1 MDTILKVS
9 HLCKQYSGFA
19 LTDVSFEL
27 PKGSIMGLIGENGAG
42 KTTTIK
48 AIIGAVRRDSGE
60 ISLLGGDN
68 TGGSALKQD
77 LGVVLDDSF
86 FYFML
91 NPIEIGRI
99 LRAAYRNWDDALYR
113 SYLGRFHLPEKKKVK
128 EFSSGM
134 RMKLAIA
141 AALAHHPRLLLL
153 DEPTSGLDPVVR
165 GEILDVFL
173 DFIQDEEH
181 GILLSSH
188 ITGDLEKIADYITF
202 LHEGRVV
209 LSEQKDALL
218 ERYGVARC
226 AEGEWAQIDARYR
239 SGMRQNRFGCEVLV
253 NDRRA
258 VERQCPGLVIDP
270 ASLDDIM
277 TDTVGGDRR

>member
-153 DEPTSGLDPVVR
+153 DEPTSGLDPGRSSMCFSISSRMRSTGFCCPPTSR
-165 GEILDVFL
+165 GTSKRSRTTSPFCTRAGLCSASKRTRC
-173 DFIQDEEH
+173 
-181 GILLSSH
+181 SS
-188 ITGDLEKIADYITF
+188 AM
-202 LHEGRVV
+202 
-209 LSEQKDALL
+209 A
-218 ERYGVARC
+218 
-226 AEGEWAQIDARYR
+226 W
-239 SGMRQNRFGCEVLV
+239 
-253 NDRRA
+253 RA
-258 VERQCPGLVIDP
+258 VPKG
-270 ASLDDIM
+270 S
-277 TDTVGGDRR
+277 GRRSTRAIAQGCGKTALAAKCW